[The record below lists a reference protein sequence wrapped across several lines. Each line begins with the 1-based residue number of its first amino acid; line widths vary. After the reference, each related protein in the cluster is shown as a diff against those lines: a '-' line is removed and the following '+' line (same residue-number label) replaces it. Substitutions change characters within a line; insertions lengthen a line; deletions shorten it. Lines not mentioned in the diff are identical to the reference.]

1 MLIRI
6 QGGRVVDPTAG
17 RDAVGDVWVEDGRI
31 VQPPPGAKPDQTL
44 DAAGCVVMAGGVEV
58 HSHIAGG
65 NVVTSRLLLPE
76 LYISEAAP
84 EGHPFAHAGGA
95 AGWIG
100 ATYAR
105 MGYTTAV
112 EPAMPPVHALAT
124 QLELADIPLLDR
136 GALTVLGNDDH
147 LLQILRDGEG
157 RAAVR
162 DLVALNVASSRGLGV
177 KCINAGGA
185 SAFKDGALKLSLDDE
200 IPCYGLSTRRIMG
213 ALLDAV
219 EEIGVPH
226 PLHVHCNNLGLPG
239 ADDSLI
245 ATLDAAEGRRIHFA
259 HAQFYAY
266 GVSDPENPMTGGFRS
281 AARRIVDAMMANP
294 QASLDI
300 GQVVFGQTV
309 TVSLDILRQFGGRK
323 GAKPKKWVL
332 NAGDAEGGGVVPFL
346 YRPKGPTSSLQWA
359 IGLEIMLL
367 SGDPERTILTT
378 DHPNGGPFTQYPRI
392 IHLLMDKEA
401 RDREIA
407 TLPGIVRER
416 SEIATIE
423 REYTFSEI
431 AQLTRSGPAKLLGLD
446 DRGHLRAGGRADI
459 AVYRDDPDRTAMFTA
474 AKYVL
479 KDGHVIVADGQVV
492 DWRAGRSLSLTV
504 ESDKAMERRTET
516 YLQDR
521 YGQGLDSFAVPDA
534 AFAKDQPVFEDVA
547 CRA

>member
-1 MLIRI
+1 MLTVIR
-6 QGGRVVDPTAG
+6 GGRVVDPTAG
-17 RDAVGDVWVEDGRI
+17 RDAVGDVWIEDGHVVSPSART
-31 VQPPPGAKPDQTL
+31 PDRSV
-44 DAAGCVVMAGGVEV
+44 DATGCVVMAGGVEV

-65 NVVTSRLLLPE
+65 NVVTSRLLLPD
-76 LYISEAAP
+76 LYVSEAAP

-95 AGWIG
+95 AAWIG

-112 EPAMPPVHALAT
+112 EPAMPPANALAT

-136 GALTVLGNDDH
+136 GALAVMGNDDQ

-157 RAAVR
+157 KAAVR
-162 DLVALNVASSRGLGV
+162 DLVALNVATTRALGV

-185 SAFKDGALKLSLDDE
+185 SAFKDGALRLSLDDE
-200 IPCYGLSTRRIMG
+200 IPVYGLSTRKIMG
-213 ALLDAV
+213 SLLDAV

-239 ADDSLI
+239 ADDSFV

-266 GVSDPENPMTGGFRS
+266 GAADPDNPATGGFRS
-281 AARRIVDAMMANP
+281 AARRIVDAMHANP
-294 QASLDI
+294 NATLDI

-346 YRPKGPTSSLQWA
+346 YRPRGPTSSLQWA

-367 SGDPERTILTT
+367 SGDLERTILTT
-378 DHPNGGPFTQYPRI
+378 DHPNGGPFTAYPRI
-392 IHLLMDKEA
+392 IHLLMDKEE

-407 TLPGIVRER
+407 TLPKIVGER
-416 SEIATIE
+416 STLPEIE
-423 REYTFSEI
+423 RELSFSEI
-431 AQLTRSGPAKLLGLD
+431 AQLTRSGPARLLGLS
-446 DRGHLRAGGRADI
+446 DRGHLREGARADV
-459 AVYRDDPDRTAMFTA
+459 AVYREDADRTAMFTA
-474 AKYVL
+474 ARLVL
-479 KDGHVIVADGQVV
+479 KDGRVVVEDGEVV
-492 DWRAGRSLSLTV
+492 DWRAGQTLSLSV
-504 ESDKAMERRTET
+504 ESDKAMERRSEA

-521 YGQGLDSFAVPDA
+521 FGQSLDSFTVPDA
-534 AFAKDQPVFEDVA
+534 AFGEAGVFEDVA

>member
-1 MLIRI
+1 MLSVIR
-6 QGGRVVDPTAG
+6 GGRVVDPTAS
-17 RDAVGDVWVEDGRI
+17 RDAVGDVWIEDGR
-31 VQPPPGAKPDQTL
+31 VVDAPGREPDRII

-65 NVVTSRLLLPE
+65 NVITSRLLLPE
-76 LYISEAAP
+76 LYVSEAAP

-95 AGWIG
+95 AAWIG
-100 ATYAR
+100 STYAR

-112 EPAMPPVHALAT
+112 EPAMPPTHALAT

-136 GALTVLGNDDH
+136 GALTVMGNDDQ
-147 LLQILRDGEG
+147 LLQLLRDGAG
-157 RAAVR
+157 KAAVR
-162 DLVALNVASSRGLGV
+162 DLVALNVATSRGLGV

-200 IPCYGLSTRRIMG
+200 IPCYGLSTRKIMG
-213 ALLDAV
+213 SLLNAV

-239 ADDSLI
+239 ADDSFV

-266 GVSDPENPMTGGFRS
+266 GEAEDGKGFRS
-281 AARRIVDAMMANP
+281 AAERITRAIADNP
-294 QASLDI
+294 QATLDI

-309 TVSLDILRQFGGRK
+309 TVSLDILRQFAGRK
-323 GAKPKKWVL
+323 GANPKKWVL

-367 SGDPERTILTT
+367 SPDPERTILTT

-392 IHLLMDKEA
+392 IHLLMDRGE
-401 RDREIA
+401 REREIA
-407 TLPGIVRER
+407 TLPGIVGER
-416 SEIATIE
+416 SGLPGIE
-423 REYTFSEI
+423 REYSLSEI
-431 AQLTRSGPAKLLGLD
+431 AQLTRSGPAKLLGLT
-446 DRGHLRAGGRADI
+446 DRGHLRAGARADV
-459 AVYRDDPDRTAMFTA
+459 AVYRDDPNRTAMFTA
-474 AKYVL
+474 AKLVL
-479 KDGHVIVADGQVV
+479 KDGVPIVEDGEVV
-492 DWRAGRSLSLTV
+492 EWRAGRTLSLTV
-504 ESDKAMERRTET
+504 ESDKAMEKHADA
-516 YLQDR
+516 YLTDR
-521 YGQGLDSFAVPDA
+521 FGTGLDSFTVPDEAFDRPTFEAVP
-534 AFAKDQPVFEDVA
+534 